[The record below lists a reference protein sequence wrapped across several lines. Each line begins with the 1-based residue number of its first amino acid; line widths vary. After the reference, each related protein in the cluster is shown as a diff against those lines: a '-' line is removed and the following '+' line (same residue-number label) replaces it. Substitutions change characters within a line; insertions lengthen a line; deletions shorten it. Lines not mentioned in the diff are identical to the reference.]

1 VADGA
6 SDTGFRR
13 AAAAGF
19 LTVPAGTT
27 VSA

>member
-19 LTVPAGTT
+19 LMLPAGTI